1 MSVVNRLPS
10 ASKSLNSHICMTY
23 SVDTE
28 QDPTEFLHI
37 LRQKYAG
44 LILYESAISL
54 KHSKTKLNV
63 LTCNEVLNNIEL
75 Y

>member
-1 MSVVNRLPS
+1 
-10 ASKSLNSHICMTY
+10 MTY

-44 LILYESAISL
+44 LILYESSISL
-54 KHSKTKLNV
+54 KHSKTKFNV
-63 LTCNEVLNNIEL
+63 LTCNEGA
-75 Y
+75 